1 MADGSIDS
9 SLTSTSQTLT
19 LPATTANTSAMAT
32 TGSSSP
38 YSDFL
43 ESLQRDNRHTF
54 LRPTSDIATSSLNF
68 VKLTLDDFASKVSDE
83 QLAFVR
89 ELNKKRKR
97 SDGPV
102 AKGEVLKLRKV
113 HVDGLETS
121 QIWQQAHKIISSS
134 LAYSQDVIHELVEKK
149 DIISSSNNGS
159 GSEAEELGSN
169 SDGYSDSNGD
179 DEDEDQSEDDQDGSE
194 NEGEYDETEFTGLD
208 DDDNEQKVTEDQDIE
223 QLGGQDSEEGNESED
238 DGGSYTEDPFGLN
251 DGFFDIDEF
260 NRQSQRL
267 EEQDAN
273 GDPYADHVSDEEE
286 IDWSADPM
294 SKPSKS
300 KSKSGDNVKMNDD
313 DSDAEDDEENGPTF
327 GNVDLFAPDG
337 ASEDGLSDQEAA
349 EEPDNEFNANNIY
362 FKDYFAPPP
371 KRKSQAGA
379 SKPRKQPKKIED
391 ADVDRAMNDVRRDL
405 FDDMSE
411 DSANE
416 DDLSDASAGDPKS
429 RRSAHERKQ
438 YKLAEEIRKLEAAA
452 VEKRQWT
459 LSGEAAAVDRPA
471 NSLLEEDLDFEYAG
485 KPVPMITPEV
495 TEGIEDMIKRRILA
509 REFDEVIRRRPDTA
523 VADTRRGLVEIDDTK
538 SKKGLAEI
546 YEEEH
551 IKNAN
556 PDSYISQSDEKT
568 QREEREV
575 EAMWKSVCAKLDA
588 LSSWHY
594 KPKPAEPSLTVVS
607 DVATVAMEDA
617 MPTTAQGVTNDSAI
631 APQEL
636 YKTSGATAA
645 KGELVTRSGLP
656 LARQELSRDER
667 QRMRRRDKERMAK
680 DASDP
685 DARLSKKAK
694 MQKDTI
700 EDLRKGGVK
709 VVNRK
714 GEVVDVDGNKIK
726 ADKTMS
732 LGNYKL

>member
-19 LPATTANTSAMAT
+19 LPATTTTTSAMAT

-54 LRPTSDIATSSLNF
+54 LRPTSDIATASLNF
-68 VKLTLDDFASKVSDE
+68 VKLTLDDFAGKVSDE
-83 QLAFVR
+83 QLAYVR

-97 SDGPV
+97 SDAPV

-134 LAYSQDVIHELVEKK
+134 LAYSQDVIRELEEKK
-149 DIISSSNNGS
+149 EIISSSNNGS

-169 SDGYSDSNGD
+169 SDDYSDSNGD
-179 DEDEDQSEDDQDGSE
+179 DEDEDEDDEDESE

-208 DDDNEQKVTEDQDIE
+208 DDDNEQDATEDQDIE
-223 QLGGQDSEEGNESED
+223 QLGGQDSEEGSENESED

-260 NRQSQRL
+260 NRQSQWL
-267 EEQDAN
+267 EEQDAK
-273 GDPYADHVSDEEE
+273 GDPYTDHVSDEEE

-294 SKPSKS
+294 SKPSNS
-300 KSKSGDNVKMNDD
+300 KSKSGDDAEMNDD

-337 ASEDGLSDQEAA
+337 ASEDGLSDQEDA

-391 ADVDRAMNDVRRDL
+391 VDVDRAMNDVRRDL

-429 RRSAHERKQ
+429 RRSAHERRQ
-438 YKLAEEIRKLEAAA
+438 AKLAEEIRKLEAAA

-459 LSGEAAAVDRPA
+459 LSGEAAAADRPA

-509 REFDEVIRRRPDTA
+509 REFDEVVRRRPDTA

-636 YKTSGATAA
+636 YKTSAATAA

-700 EDLRKGGVK
+700 EGLRKGGVK

-732 LGNYKL
+732 SGNYKL

>member
-1 MADGSIDS
+1 MADGSTA
-9 SLTSTSQTLT
+9 SLTSTSTSTSQTLT
-19 LPATTANTSAMAT
+19 LPVAAATATAMAAADP
-32 TGSSSP
+32 SSP
-38 YSDFL
+38 YAAFL
-43 ESLQRDNRHTF
+43 EALQRDNRHAF
-54 LRPTSDIATSSLNF
+54 LRPTSEIASSSLQF
-68 VKLTLDDFASKVSDE
+68 VKSTLDDFAGKVSDE

-97 SDGPV
+97 SDAPV
-102 AKGEVLKLRKV
+102 SKGEVLKLRKV

-134 LAYSQDVIHELVEKK
+134 LVYSEDVIRELEENNEIVPL
-149 DIISSSNNGS
+149 SNHGS
-159 GSEAEELGSN
+159 DSDAEELVSGS
-169 SDGYSDSNGD
+169 DEYYSGE
-179 DEDEDQSEDDQDGSE
+179 EDESEEDGESE
-194 NEGEYDETEFTGLD
+194 VEGEYDETEFTGLD
-208 DDDNEQKVTEDQDIE
+208 DQEDDHDGDEETDETDEQKDAQSDGEGEEDDE
-223 QLGGQDSEEGNESED
+223 N

-260 NRQSQRL
+260 NRQSQWL
-267 EEQDAN
+267 EDQDAK
-273 GDPYADHVSDEEE
+273 GDPYTDHVSDEED
-286 IDWSADPM
+286 IDWNADPL
-294 SKPSKS
+294 SKPSESKS
-300 KSKSGDNVKMNDD
+300 KSADE
-313 DSDAEDDEENGPTF
+313 DADMDEDDDEEEDGPTF

-337 ASEDGLSDQEAA
+337 ASEDGLSDVEDA
-349 EEPDNEFNANNIY
+349 EEPDNEFNANDVY
-362 FKDYFAPPP
+362 FKDFFAAPP
-371 KRKSQAGA
+371 KRKTQPGA
-379 SKPRKQPKKIED
+379 AKPRKQPKKIDD

-405 FDDMSE
+405 FDDLSE
-411 DSANE
+411 NSADE
-416 DDLSDASAGDPKS
+416 EGALSDASAGDPKS
-429 RRSAHERKQ
+429 RRSTHERRQ
-438 YKLAEEIRKLEAAA
+438 AKLAEEIRKLEAAA

-459 LSGEAAAVDRPA
+459 LSGEAAAADRPA
-471 NSLLEEDLDFEYAG
+471 NSLLEEDLDFEYVG

-495 TEGIEDMIKRRILA
+495 TEGIEEMIKRRILA
-509 REFDEVIRRRPDTA
+509 REFDEVIRRRPEA
-523 VADTRRGLVEIDDTK
+523 VSADTRRGLVEIDDTK

-556 PDSYISQSDEKT
+556 PDSYVSQSDEKL
-568 QREEREV
+568 QREEKEV
-575 EAMWKSVCAKLDA
+575 EVMWKSVCAKLDA

-594 KPKPAEPSLTVVS
+594 KPKPAEPSLTVVA

-617 MPTTAQGVTNDSAI
+617 MPTTAQGVTHDSAI

-636 YKTSGATAA
+636 YTASAVTAA
-645 KGELVTRSGLP
+645 KGELVTKSGLP

-667 QRMRRRDKERMAK
+667 QRMRRRDKERAAK
-680 DASDP
+680 DDTDA

-726 ADKTMS
+726 AAKSMS
-732 LGNYKL
+732 SGNYKL

>member
-1 MADGSIDS
+1 
-9 SLTSTSQTLT
+9 
-19 LPATTANTSAMAT
+19 MAT

-54 LRPTSDIATSSLNF
+54 LRPTSDIATASLNF
-68 VKLTLDDFASKVSDE
+68 VKLTLDDFAGKVSDE
-83 QLAFVR
+83 QLAYVR

-97 SDGPV
+97 SDAPV

-134 LAYSQDVIHELVEKK
+134 LAYSQDVIRELEEKK
-149 DIISSSNNGS
+149 EIISSSNNGS

-169 SDGYSDSNGD
+169 SDDYSDSNGD
-179 DEDEDQSEDDQDGSE
+179 DEDEDEDDEDESE

-208 DDDNEQKVTEDQDIE
+208 DDDNEQDATEDQDIE
-223 QLGGQDSEEGNESED
+223 QLGGQDSEEGSENESED

-260 NRQSQRL
+260 NRQSQWL
-267 EEQDAN
+267 EEQDAK
-273 GDPYADHVSDEEE
+273 GDPYTDHVSDEEE

-300 KSKSGDNVKMNDD
+300 KSKSGDDAEMNDD

-337 ASEDGLSDQEAA
+337 ASEDGLSDQEDA

-391 ADVDRAMNDVRRDL
+391 VDVDRAMNDVRRDL

-429 RRSAHERKQ
+429 RRSAHERRQ
-438 YKLAEEIRKLEAAA
+438 AKLAEEIRKLEAAA

-459 LSGEAAAVDRPA
+459 LSGEAAAADRPA

-509 REFDEVIRRRPDTA
+509 REFDEVVRRRPDTA

-551 IKNAN
+551 VKNAN
-556 PDSYISQSDEKT
+556 PDNYISQSDEKT

-636 YKTSGATAA
+636 YKTSAATAA

-700 EDLRKGGVK
+700 EGLRKGGVK

-732 LGNYKL
+732 SGNYKL

>member
-19 LPATTANTSAMAT
+19 LPATTTTTSAMAT

-38 YSDFL
+38 YNDFL

-54 LRPTSDIATSSLNF
+54 LRPTSDIATASLNF
-68 VKLTLDDFASKVSDE
+68 VKLTLDDFAGKVSDE
-83 QLAFVR
+83 QLAYVR

-97 SDGPV
+97 SDAPV

-134 LAYSQDVIHELVEKK
+134 LAYSQDVIRELEEKK
-149 DIISSSNNGS
+149 EIISSSNNGS

-169 SDGYSDSNGD
+169 SDDYSDSNGD
-179 DEDEDQSEDDQDGSE
+179 DEDEDEDDEDGSE

-208 DDDNEQKVTEDQDIE
+208 DDDNEQDATEDQDIK
-223 QLGGQDSEEGNESED
+223 QLGGQDSEEGSENESED

-260 NRQSQRL
+260 NRQSQWL
-267 EEQDAN
+267 EEQDAK
-273 GDPYADHVSDEEE
+273 GDPYTDHVSDEEE

-300 KSKSGDNVKMNDD
+300 KSKSGDDAEMNDD
-313 DSDAEDDEENGPTF
+313 DSDAEDDKENGPTF

-337 ASEDGLSDQEAA
+337 ASEDGLSDQEDA

-391 ADVDRAMNDVRRDL
+391 VDVDRAMNDVRRDL

-429 RRSAHERKQ
+429 RRSAHERRQ
-438 YKLAEEIRKLEAAA
+438 AKLAEEIRKLEAAA

-459 LSGEAAAVDRPA
+459 LSGEAAAADRPA

-509 REFDEVIRRRPDTA
+509 REFDEVVRRRPDTA

-636 YKTSGATAA
+636 YKTSAATAA

-700 EDLRKGGVK
+700 EGLRKGGVK

-732 LGNYKL
+732 SGNYKL